1 MPNSYNMKQA
11 LFQEYEQFLTYDEK
25 RLHGIKRKIRQLAFL
40 RLSAFL
46 AMILAL
52 IYLPRISPWLTWSVA
67 GISTFLFFYW
77 IKRFLKKEKEK
88 VLFSNLI
95 EINKK
100 ELVALGEE
108 YSQFEDGY
116 EFTDPHHHFTFD
128 LDIFGPGS
136 IFQFINRTVTQLGK
150 KLLANYLSQPE
161 TDVLS
166 IKKRQE
172 ALLELEK
179 YTRWRQFFAAKGNRS
194 DEQDFLFLKKI
205 TEQVEFKESET
216 VGKLLIILPLISFL
230 SFGLCQFLDV
240 PWALFAGSL
249 LLNGAV
255 LYAHRKSIRDSYTL
269 FGSQA
274 KRLSSYTELLILV
287 EEKEFQAPLLT
298 ELKSHLL
305 TGQEK
310 ASEAVHQ
317 LQKRMAEF
325 DYRHNV
331 LVGFTLNALL
341 LWDLRCSLKLF
352 RWQKKHV
359 ESIQQWFDILAEFDA
374 LSSLANLN
382 HNHPEWTLP
391 KLEGG
396 DFHLTANKLKHP
408 LIKETKNI
416 GNDFRMN
423 GYGQIA
429 IITGANMAGKST
441 FLRTIGVNMILA
453 MNGCRTNASWLSLKP
468 IQLFTN
474 MRTTDNLQ
482 NDESYFFAEL
492 QRLKAILYEIK
503 AGIPVFVII
512 DEMLKGTNS
521 EDKLSGSIKLIEQ
534 LIALKAVGLV
544 ATHDLKL
551 TELATS
557 YPQNITNK
565 CFEIELTEE
574 ELLFDYKLTDGATS
588 TMNANFLM
596 KKMGIIPEN

>member
-1 MPNSYNMKQA
+1 MKQA
-11 LFQEYEQFLTYDEK
+11 LFEEYNKFLTYDQQRLESLKK
-25 RLHGIKRKIRQLAFL
+25 RTRQLAFL
-40 RLSAFL
+40 RLAAFL
-46 AMILAL
+46 AIILAL
-52 IYLPRISPWLTWSVA
+52 IYLPRISPWLAWSVA
-67 GISTFLFFYW
+67 GVSFFLFIYW
-77 IKRFLKKEKEK
+77 IKRFQKKEKEK
-88 VLFSNLI
+88 ILFSNLI

-100 ELVALGEE
+100 ELAALDEE
-108 YSQFEDGY
+108 YNQFDDGQ

-136 IFQFINRTVTQLGK
+136 IFQFVNRTVTQLGK
-150 KLLANYLSQPE
+150 KRLANYLRQPE
-161 TDVLS
+161 TDIPT

-172 ALLELEK
+172 ALLELAK
-179 YTRWRQFFAAKGNRS
+179 YSRWRQFFAAKGNTS
-194 DEQDFLFLKKI
+194 DEQDFQILKKI
-205 TEQVEFKESET
+205 TEQVEFGNSEL
-216 VGKLLIILPLISFL
+216 VGRLLIILPLVSFL
-230 SFGLCQFLDV
+230 SFGLCQFLNL
-240 PWALFAGSL
+240 PWALLVGSL

-255 LYAHRKSIRDSYTL
+255 LYANRKRIGESYAL

-274 KRLSSYTELLILV
+274 KRLSSYTELLVLV
-287 EEKEFQAPLLT
+287 EEKEFEAPLLN

-310 ASEAVHQ
+310 ASESVRL
-317 LQKRMAEF
+317 LQQRMAEF
-325 DYRHNV
+325 DYRQNL
-331 LVGFTLNALL
+331 LVGSVLNALL
-341 LWDLRCSLKLF
+341 LWDLRCSLRLF
-352 RWQKKHV
+352 HWQRKHAR
-359 ESIQQWFDILAEFDA
+359 SIEQWFEVLAQFDA

-391 KLEGG
+391 KLEDG

-408 LIKETKNI
+408 LIKEAKNI

-423 GYGQIA
+423 GHGQIA

-441 FLRTIGVNMILA
+441 FLRTIGVNLILA
-453 MNGCRTNASWLSLKP
+453 MNGCRAHASWLSLKP

-492 QRLKAILYEIK
+492 QRLKAILDEIK
-503 AGIPVFVII
+503 AGVPVFVII

-534 LIALKAVGLV
+534 LIQLKAVGLV

-551 TELATS
+551 TELATR

-565 CFEIELTEE
+565 CFEIELTDE
-574 ELLFDYKLTDGATS
+574 ELLFDYKLTDGVTS

-596 KKMGIIPEN
+596 RKMGIIS

>member
-1 MPNSYNMKQA
+1 MKQA
-11 LFQEYEQFLTYDEK
+11 LSQEYNKFLDYDQK
-25 RLHGIKRKIRQLAFL
+25 RLDSLKRRTRQLAFL
-40 RLSAFL
+40 RLAAFL
-46 AMILAL
+46 AVILAL
-52 IYLPRISPWLTWSVA
+52 IYLPRVSPWLAWSVA
-67 GISTFLFFYW
+67 GVSFFLFIYW
-77 IKRFLKKEKEK
+77 IKRFQKKEKEK
-88 VLFSNLI
+88 ILFSNLI

-100 ELVALGEE
+100 ELAALDEE
-108 YSQFEDGY
+108 YNQFDDGQ

-136 IFQFINRTVTQLGK
+136 IFQFMNRTVTQLGK
-150 KLLANYLSQPE
+150 KRLANYLAQPE
-161 TDVLS
+161 TDIPT

-172 ALLELEK
+172 ALLELTK
-179 YTRWRQFFAAKGNRS
+179 YTRWRQFFAAKGNTS
-194 DEQDFLFLKKI
+194 DEQDFQILKKI
-205 TEQVEFKESET
+205 TEQVEFGNSEL
-216 VGKLLIILPLISFL
+216 VGRLLIILPLVSFL
-230 SFGLCQFLDV
+230 SFGLCQFLNL
-240 PWALFAGSL
+240 PWALLVGSL

-255 LYAHRKSIRDSYTL
+255 LYANRKRIGESYAL

-274 KRLSSYTELLILV
+274 KRLSSYTELLVLV
-287 EEKEFQAPLLT
+287 EEKEFEAPLLN

-310 ASEAVHQ
+310 ASESVRL
-317 LQKRMAEF
+317 LQQRMAEF
-325 DYRHNV
+325 DYRQNL
-331 LVGFTLNALL
+331 LVGSVLNALL
-341 LWDLRCSLKLF
+341 LWDLRCSLRLF
-352 RWQKKHV
+352 HWQRKHAR
-359 ESIQQWFDILAEFDA
+359 SIEQWFEVLAQFDA

-391 KLEGG
+391 KLEDG

-408 LIKETKNI
+408 LIKEAKNI

-423 GYGQIA
+423 GHGQIA

-441 FLRTIGVNMILA
+441 FLRTIGVNLILA
-453 MNGCRTNASWLSLKP
+453 MNGCRAHASWLSLKP

-492 QRLKAILYEIK
+492 QRLKAILDEIK
-503 AGIPVFVII
+503 AGVPVFVII

-534 LIALKAVGLV
+534 LIQLKAVGLV

-551 TELATS
+551 TELAKN

-565 CFEIELTEE
+565 CFEIELTDE
-574 ELLFDYKLTDGATS
+574 ELLFDYKLTDGVTS

-596 KKMGIIPEN
+596 RKMGIIS

>member
-1 MPNSYNMKQA
+1 MKQA
-11 LFQEYEQFLTYDEK
+11 LFQEYNKFLAYDQK
-25 RLHGIKRKIRQLAFL
+25 RLDSLKKRTRQLAFL

-46 AMILAL
+46 AVILAL
-52 IYLPRISPWLTWSVA
+52 IYLPRVSLWLAWSVA

-77 IKRFLKKEKEK
+77 IKRFQKKDKEK

-100 ELVALGEE
+100 ELIALDEQ
-108 YSQFEDGY
+108 YSQFEDGQ

-136 IFQFINRTVTQLGK
+136 IFQFINRSVTQLGK
-150 KLLANYLSQPE
+150 KRLANYLSQPE
-161 TDVLS
+161 TDIPS
-166 IKKRQE
+166 IRKRQE

-179 YTRWRQFFAAKGNRS
+179 YTRWRQFFAAKGHTK
-194 DEQDFLFLKKI
+194 DEQDLLFMKKI
-205 TEQVEFKESET
+205 TEQVEIKSAAFLA
-216 VGKLLIILPLISFL
+216 KLLVVLPLISL
-230 SFGLCQFLDV
+230 ISFGLCQFLDL
-240 PWALFAGSL
+240 PWALFVGSL
-249 LLNGAV
+249 LVNGSV
-255 LYAHRKSIRDSYTL
+255 LYANKKTISAFYTL
-269 FGSQA
+269 FGSQT
-274 KRLSSYTELLILV
+274 KLLSGYYELLILV
-287 EEKEFQAPLLT
+287 EEKEFLAPLLT

-305 TGQEK
+305 TGHEK
-310 ASEAVHQ
+310 ASESVHQ

-325 DYRHNV
+325 DYRQNL
-331 LVGFTLNALL
+331 LVGFALNALL

-352 RWQKKHV
+352 SWQKKHA
-359 ESIQQWFDILAEFDA
+359 ESIHQWFEVLAEFDA

-391 KLEGG
+391 KLEDG
-396 DFHLTANKLKHP
+396 DFHLTANNLKHP
-408 LIKETKNI
+408 LIKEAKNI

-423 GYGQIA
+423 GHGQIA

-453 MNGCRTNASWLSLKP
+453 MNGCRANASWLSLKP

-492 QRLKAILYEIK
+492 QRLKAILDEIK
-503 AGIPVFVII
+503 AGTPVFVII

-521 EDKLSGSIKLIEQ
+521 EDKLSGSIKVIEQ
-534 LIALKAVGLV
+534 LIALKTVGLV

-551 TELATS
+551 TELAKR

-565 CFEIELTEE
+565 CFEIELTDE
-574 ELLFDYKLTDGATS
+574 ELLFDYKLTDGVTS

-596 KKMGIIPEN
+596 RKMGIIS